1 MTHEDVFSLLDP
13 QRLADE
19 IAAAVT
25 CLDDDERQARI
36 DYCRDT
42 GRHGVTVVPLEAG
55 WLQLR
60 WGGRP
65 LVELRVNALL
75 TAGAT
80 PGQLN

>member
-1 MTHEDVFSLLDP
+1 MFSLLDP

-19 IAAAVT
+19 IAAAVVQ
-25 CLDDDERQARI
+25 LDDDDRQARI

-42 GRHGVTVVPLEAG
+42 GHHGVTIQPLEPG
-55 WLQLR
+55 WVQLR

-65 LVELRVNALL
+65 LVELHVNALM